1 MKNRSHGYDIK
12 RNLGV
17 DMDANILNIKYDL
30 AMMVI
35 VCTKQHITNIWSSV
49 CERVKL
55 RKLTK
60 ELSWVWKKRVNGKK
74 KADIYLAPCVFHFVG
89 IIYLVEVLCINESK
103 WKNSI
108 LNRLKYKKIKRCYSA
123 PLKHLSCL
131 TFLTTIFINANKIC
145 FTR

>member
-60 ELSWVWKKRVNGKK
+60 ELSWVWKKRVNEKK
-74 KADIYLAPCVFHFVG
+74 SRYISSS
-89 IIYLVEVLCINESK
+89 LCIPLRGNNILGGSPLYKWIKMEKFNSK
-103 WKNSI
+103 STEI
-108 LNRLKYKKIKRCYSA
+108 
-123 PLKHLSCL
+123 
-131 TFLTTIFINANKIC
+131 
-145 FTR
+145 